1 MSIVTPNRNCFF
13 TQSVY
18 KHQRHFFN
26 ASSSC
31 IIVKVFFVLV
41 LKEALIEAGNLTP
54 KDIDAIA
61 YTKGKNLPV
70 KLFSFN
76 QKNSLWPFILVG
88 PRFFVIG

>member
-1 MSIVTPNRNCFF
+1 ML
-13 TQSVY
+13 Q
-18 KHQRHFFN
+18 QA
-26 ASSSC
+26 ASSS
-31 IIVKVFFVLV
+31 KFFFVLV